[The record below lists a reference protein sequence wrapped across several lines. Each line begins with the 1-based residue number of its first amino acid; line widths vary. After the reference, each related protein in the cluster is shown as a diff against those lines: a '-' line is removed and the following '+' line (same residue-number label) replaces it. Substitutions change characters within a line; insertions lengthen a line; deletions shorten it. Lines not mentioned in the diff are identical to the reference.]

1 MFCPSWKPKQLEK
14 KDLQKKL
21 HWLTWKK
28 LEIECFAIQTDKKIE
43 HQRADIVVIDKE
55 KRECK
60 IINKA
65 VSGDQN
71 IRVKELE
78 ESLNTKP

>member
-1 MFCPSWKPKQLEK
+1 MFCPSWKLIQLDK
-14 KDLQKKL
+14 KDLQRKV

-28 LEIECFAIQTDKKIE
+28 FEIECFAIQRDKKIE
-43 HQRADIVVIDKE
+43 HQRTDIEVVDKE

-60 IINKA
+60 IISKA
-65 VSGDQN
+65 SSDDQN